1 MPKFAIGRLGVV
13 DRKMRKRGLSSRDT
27 HASLNATLSEG
38 KYARHLLTL
47 VVAWGPLCTT
57 FRRRAKKRI
66 SYLCSVFNL
75 PSARPRLVPLPDKN
89 GRRARKNNKD
99 DGDAKRFHGKAGSV
113 NIHSVH
119 HLFFAGIGVGWKLM
133 FYLPGNAK
141 KASRKDPE
149 ESGGSP
155 LFSR

>member
-1 MPKFAIGRLGVV
+1 MPKSAIGRVGVV
-13 DRKMRKRGLSSRDT
+13 NRKMRKRGLSSRDT

-38 KYARHLLTL
+38 KYARHLQAP

-57 FRRRAKKRI
+57 FRRKAKKRI

-75 PSARPRLVPLPDKN
+75 PSARPRLVPLLDKN

-113 NIHSVH
+113 NIHSVR
-119 HLFFAGIGVGWKLM
+119 LYFYVGIGVG
-133 FYLPGNAK
+133 
-141 KASRKDPE
+141 
-149 ESGGSP
+149 
-155 LFSR
+155 